1 VRAGFISTASLF
13 AAPRTAVGRM
23 QVELAQLSKEISTGR
38 MADVGLSLGAAS
50 GQSVRLHIDTA
61 AFEALIDSNGTLA
74 GRLSQSQAALD
85 QIRESADRFLAQLV
99 TSRDVG
105 VPLELQGGAALAG
118 FIDGVNAS
126 DGHDYL
132 FGGINSAVAPLSE
145 MDAGSRAAIDAAFL
159 AKFGMTQDDPLAA
172 DIDAVDMQDFLDNEF
187 AALFADPDWGTTW
200 SIASDQVT
208 RNRISPTETVATS
221 VSANQ
226 PAMRKLAVVYT
237 MIAELGTDRLGAE
250 TRKAVIDK
258 AIGLVGEAIT
268 GVTVLQQD
276 LGTVQNR
283 VKAATERLTVQGDIL
298 ETRIGALEGVDPM
311 EAKVRIDTLTTQI
324 EMSYALTVRFLQMSI
339 LNYA

>member
-1 VRAGFISTASLF
+1 MRAGFISTASLF
-13 AAPRTAVGRM
+13 ATPRNAVGRM

-38 MADVGLSLGAAS
+38 MADVGLNLGAAS

-61 AFEALIDSNGTLA
+61 AFEALIDSNGALA

-85 QIRESADRFLAQLV
+85 QIRGSADSFLAQLV
-99 TSRDVG
+99 ASRDSA
-105 VPLELQGGAALAG
+105 VPVELQGGAALAG
-118 FIDGVNAS
+118 FIDGANAS
-126 DGHDYL
+126 DGRDYL
-132 FGGINSAVAPLSE
+132 FGGINSAVAPLSA
-145 MDAGSRAAIDAAFL
+145 MDAGPRAAIDAAFL
-159 AKFGMTQDDPLAA
+159 AKFGVTQDDPLAA
-172 DIDAVDMQDFLDNEF
+172 DINAVDMQDFLDNEF
-187 AALFADPDWGTTW
+187 AAIFADPDWGTTW
-200 SIASDQVT
+200 SVASDQVT

-226 PAMRKLAVVYT
+226 PAMRKLAMVYS
-237 MIAELGTDRLGAE
+237 MVAELGTDELGAE

-276 LGTVQNR
+276 LGSVQNR

-298 ETRIGALEGVDPM
+298 ETRIGTLEGVDPV